1 MLLKIKEVGDE
12 IRRMKS
18 DGLKKKEIE
27 SRVEI
32 LKQLKSDFE
41 KLTNQKWN
49 PDLVNE
55 LSKRTTTAT
64 VETVESGTSSTVE
77 QLDKL
82 LLEIKSAGDDIR
94 QMKSSGVDKMTG
106 NQWSPNFDIPVSTP
120 PHCNITENTS
130 T

>member
-1 MLLKIKEVGDE
+1 MSSAEMLLKIKEVGDE

-55 LSKRTTTAT
+55 LLKRTTTAT
-64 VETVESGTSSTVE
+64 VETVESGT
-77 QLDKL
+77 
-82 LLEIKSAGDDIR
+82 
-94 QMKSSGVDKMTG
+94 
-106 NQWSPNFDIPVSTP
+106 
-120 PHCNITENTS
+120 
-130 T
+130 